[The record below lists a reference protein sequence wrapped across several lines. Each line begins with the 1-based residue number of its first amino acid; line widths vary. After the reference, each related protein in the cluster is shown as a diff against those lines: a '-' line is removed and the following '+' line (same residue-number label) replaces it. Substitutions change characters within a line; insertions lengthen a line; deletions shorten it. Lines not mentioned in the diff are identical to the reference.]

1 MEYKIL
7 IKVFFPCLEASFDVY
22 IPTTRS
28 VQYISILLQKHMQ
41 ENYFEKYQLNPNA
54 VIFNKSSG
62 VVYEHNK
69 IISDTDIRNG
79 SKIVII

>member
-7 IKVFFPCLEASFDVY
+7 IKVFFPCLEAAVDVY